1 MMDKVLS
8 IIIPAYNAE
17 KYLKRCV
24 DSLVKSKYLYRIE
37 IMIVDDGSTDKTVE
51 ISEEYI
57 KRYPDSIRLIKK
69 ENANVGSVYNI
80 GFKECKG
87 KYCKEIDADDWVNV
101 AGLDRLLESIE
112 EINCDLV
119 LNSFETVDE
128 EGVSRKLTKPFKNGF
143 EKYGKELS
151 MSEYGSKIAPA
162 MHSFTYKTKVLR
174 NLPRLFDENCYHVDL
189 EYTTF
194 PMINCKTFIA
204 YEYPIY
210 KYLLGRSD
218 QSMSI
223 KNLIKNIDQ
232 HIKVF
237 FSCVKY
243 YETFLSEQL
252 EVGTQVF
259 ERLCGVL
266 WNLFRI
272 CFSME
277 DRKQSIA
284 YILHIINC
292 LKSQHPVFF
301 NMLRKRKQDK
311 LIFITIKLDES
322 NYFYYDVIKTM
333 LRIAHKI

>member
-1 MMDKVLS
+1 MMDKALS

-24 DSLVKSKYLYRIE
+24 DSLAKSKYLYRIE
-37 IMIVDDGSTDKTVE
+37 ILIVDDGSTDKTVE

-57 KRYPDSIRLIKK
+57 NRYPDSIRLIKK

-80 GFKECKG
+80 GFKECNG
-87 KYCKEIDADDWVNV
+87 KYCKEIDADDWVDV

-112 EINCDLV
+112 EIDCDLV
-119 LNSFETVDE
+119 LNSFETVDG
-128 EGVSRKLTKPFKNGF
+128 EGILRKLTKPFKNGF
-143 EKYGKELS
+143 EKYGEELS

-194 PMINCKTFIA
+194 PMINCETFIA

-223 KNLIKNIDQ
+223 KNLIKNIDA
-232 HIKVF
+232 IKG
-237 FSCVKY
+237 SRVKY
-243 YETFLSEQL
+243 MLLSSFLEAL
-252 EVGTQVF
+252 VAYRKFVF
-259 ERLCGVL
+259 G
-266 WNLFRI
+266 N
-272 CFSME
+272 
-277 DRKQSIA
+277 DA
-284 YILHIINC
+284 
-292 LKSQHPVFF
+292 
-301 NMLRKRKQDK
+301 D
-311 LIFITIKLDES
+311 
-322 NYFYYDVIKTM
+322 
-333 LRIAHKI
+333 